1 MAFGANFIL
10 ANFNSGPPNV
20 GAPAAV
26 APSNMTT
33 LELERDDTPPCAD
46 TEEDSCMLKRILLW
60 LWCYHSKTT
69 YRSTLLRGAFSSTRC
84 HCRPS
89 PLSSSS
95 PPIAIV
101 VAVTII
107 VNFVTR
113 RPPRRCHRRCRR
125 SSSSPPSLSYPVAR
139 HAVAIVIVAI
149 VIAPRCR
156 RLLPSSSSFYP
167 EPIQYDTQECHFVP
181 VRT

>member
-1 MAFGANFIL
+1 VDFFNKIKHVRSYSIYKHDTTLKMAFGANFML

-69 YRSTLLRGAFSSTRC
+69 YHSTLLRGAFSSTG
-84 HCRPS
+84 
-89 PLSSSS
+89 LSYM
-95 PPIAIV
+95 
-101 VAVTII
+101 VA
-107 VNFVTR
+107 
-113 RPPRRCHRRCRR
+113 PRRFGVRDLSR
-125 SSSSPPSLSYPVAR
+125 SAFLG
-139 HAVAIVIVAI
+139 
-149 VIAPRCR
+149 
-156 RLLPSSSSFYP
+156 
-167 EPIQYDTQECHFVP
+167 
-181 VRT
+181 